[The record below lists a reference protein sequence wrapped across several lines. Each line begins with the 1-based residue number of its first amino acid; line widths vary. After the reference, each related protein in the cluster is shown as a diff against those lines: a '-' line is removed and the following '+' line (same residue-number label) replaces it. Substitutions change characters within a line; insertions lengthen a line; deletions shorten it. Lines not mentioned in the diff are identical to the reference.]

1 MKRTENTNKRK
12 RCNMEHQESGRAEKD
27 VKEFAA
33 PPPLLFRKLSNP
45 DLSPAATAATKSKL
59 HRQLSQD
66 ESWAR
71 RNSLAMTGKQL
82 LPLSSSLHGGV
93 SQLAWQGP
101 SGGYGGPGATGGI
114 SAGQGDG
121 NNLVRMRS
129 QTLGQSAP
137 SLTGLKE
144 LSLPR
149 RGSFCRT
156 SNRKSLI
163 VTSSTSPTL
172 PRPHSPLHGHTGTS
186 PLDSP
191 RNFSPNTAAHFSF
204 VPARRTDGRRWSL
217 ASLPSSGYGTN
228 TPSSTVS
235 SSCSSQ
241 EKLHQLPFQPTPDE
255 LHFLTKHF
263 SSESITDEEGRCSP
277 AMRPRSRSLSPGRSP
292 ISFDHE
298 IVMMNH
304 VYKERFPKATAQMEE
319 RLAELL
325 SSSAPDKVC
334 PLADGVLSFVH
345 HQLIELSRDCLEKSR
360 GDQITSRYFYELQE
374 NLEKLLQDA
383 HERSES
389 VEVTFVTQLVRKLM
403 IIIARPARLL
413 ECLEFDPEEF
423 YHLLEAAEGHAKEGQ
438 GIKSDIPRYIISQ
451 LGLTRDPLEEMAQL
465 SSYDSGNPETPETD
479 DSVDGRGTTVPA
491 APPQPKTKAPR
502 EEDFENIKLIS
513 NGAYGAVFLV
523 RHKET
528 RQRFA
533 MKKINKQNLILR
545 NQIQQAF
552 VERDILTFAENPFV
566 VSMFCSFETRRHL
579 CMVMEYVEG
588 GDCATLLKH
597 IGALP
602 VDMAQ
607 MYFAETVLALEYLHN
622 YGIVHRDLKPDN
634 LLITSMGHIKL
645 TDFGLSKIGLMSL
658 TTNLYEGHIEKDTR
672 EFLDKQVCGTPE
684 YIAPEVILR
693 QGYGKPV
700 DWWAMGVI
708 LYEFLVGCAP
718 FFGDTPEELFG
729 QVISDEIIW
738 PEEDEA
744 LPQEAQDLI
753 TKLLR
758 QNPLE
763 RLGTGSAFEVKQHP
777 FFTELDWN
785 SLLRQKAEFI
795 PQLESED
802 DTSYFDTR
810 SDRYHHLDSEE
821 EDDTND
827 DEHVEIRQFSSC
839 SPRFSKVYSSME
851 RLSLHEEKRTPPP
864 TKRSLSE
871 EGGERIDSLSG
882 LKSRDRS
889 WLVGSPEI
897 LRKRLS
903 VSESSHTES
912 DSSPPLTV
920 RRRCCSAIIEMPRF
934 AISSEEEAGQ
944 GAAGSRKSPS
954 LLGLSAVRGPRCD
967 ELPLAIPELPVERE
981 LKLDESPTTPSST
994 SSQLSRATL
1003 TPGSSGDVCDRGH
1016 RANSSNGAAAKAAAD
1031 SDPPSTPRA
1040 ISDLAARR
1048 ARHRL
1053 LSGDADKHTAAP
1065 SSRPLNKVIKS
1076 ASATTLSL
1084 MIPADHHGASPLASP
1099 MSPHSLSSNPSS
1111 RDSSPSRD
1119 LSPAVNNVKPA
1130 IVIHRAGKK
1139 YGFTLRAIRVY
1150 MGDSDIYT
1158 VHHMVW
1164 HVEDGGPAHDA
1175 GLREG
1180 DLITQV
1186 NGEPV
1191 HGLVHTEVVEL
1202 ILKSGGKVSIC
1213 AVPFEN
1219 TSIKVGPARKTTHKS
1234 KMARR
1239 NKKTKTK
1246 EGQDSKKRTSLFR
1259 KITKQA
1265 SLLHTSRSLSSLNRS
1280 LSSGESGPGSPTHNM
1295 SPRSPTQGYRSTP
1308 DSAHSVGGNSSQ
1320 SSSPSSSVPN
1330 SPASSGHIRPSSL
1343 HGLAPKLQRQ
1353 YRSPRRK
1360 SAGNIPLSPLARTPS
1375 PTPQS
1380 SSPQRSPSPLSHALG
1395 QSAAGQSF
1403 PVKLHSSPPLVRQI
1417 SRPKSAE
1424 PPRSPLLKR
1433 VQSAEKLASSL
1444 SNPPSSPSGVAAA
1457 AAAAVG
1463 SRKHSLDISHS
1474 EFKKEILQRE
1484 PSLQSLQ
1491 ESASEVLLSSAG
1503 RGVETGSLQK
1513 HSSSNRKLGRQEGDG
1528 ALGSV
1533 PGSLGLAPGKSKLK
1547 DKLSAIRQDRAE
1559 RRESLQKQD
1568 AIHEVDSSEDETD
1581 EGSEDSQDGRRAATF
1596 TPPPLLR
1603 PTTVRTG
1610 PGGTLPSL
1618 CLSPCTPHATFTHAG
1633 PSQVGRP
1640 TPSHTLSSVT
1650 ETKPGL
1656 GAPPLG
1662 VKDTRSAASAED
1674 GARQERKVL
1683 GPSSA
1688 TKPTQGPLLFPTPGS
1703 AFISVSKDTFLK
1715 PNPPPDSKSL
1725 MGKTAPSAP
1734 RPEDQTLDRPRS
1746 TGRSSTIT
1754 TNTSDCRAS
1763 TSTTDCRASTS
1774 TTDCRTST
1782 STTDCRASTSTTDC
1796 RTSTSTTDCR
1806 ASTSTTDCRAST
1818 STTDCRTSTSTTDCR
1833 TSTSTTDCRIADSQ
1847 ETPGASCSSPSI
1859 PKEKK
1864 EADNRRLCAV
1874 AAASLN
1880 ASPCSS
1886 TSGSGFSFSSPVA
1899 APESAV
1905 DKVVS
1910 QLTTVAKSVLG
1921 PVKLSTAAERSQK
1934 DQKPSRGGAPDVPPT
1949 APLSFLSK
1957 QLPAPPSPH
1966 LSEPQNRPKSDQ
1978 VASPI
1983 TSAKPSTQTDSAERP
1998 APGPAGRENASAQ
2011 LTAAAAPPN
2020 NPIASAASEP
2030 QRKRP
2035 KPQTATAGNAANASS
2050 QQDKATS
2057 KKT

>member
-1 MKRTENTNKRK
+1 MKKRTENKNKRK
-12 RCNMEHQESGRAEKD
+12 LIPDQQGRTGTAEKD
-27 VKEFAA
+27 EFAA

-45 DLSPAATAATKSKL
+45 DLSPAANKTKL

-66 ESWAR
+66 DGRTR
-71 RNSLAMTGKQL
+71 RSSMAMTGKQQL
-82 LPLSSSLHGGV
+82 LPLSSSMHGRV
-93 SQLAWQGP
+93 SQLAWHFP
-101 SGGYGGPGATGGI
+101 VEPP
-114 SAGQGDG
+114 
-121 NNLVRMRS
+121 NNLVRMRNQS
-129 QTLGQSAP
+129 LGQSAP
-137 SLTGLKE
+137 SLTAGLKE

-172 PRPHSPLHGHTGTS
+172 PRPHSPLHGHPGSS

-235 SSCSSQ
+235 LDKMETDTVTVRTEEERPRTDRAETSLLDMYDEILVENETTEQMSNETAQQSSCSSQ
-241 EKLHQLPFQPTPDE
+241 EKLHQLPFQPTADE

-263 SSESITDEEGRCSP
+263 SSESITDEEGRHSP
-277 AMRPRSRSLSPGRSP
+277 MRPRSRSLSPGRSP

-304 VYKERFPKATAQMEE
+304 VYKERFPKATAQMED
-319 RLAELL
+319 RLADFL
-325 SSSAPDKVC
+325 SSSAPDKVM
-334 PLADGVLSFVH
+334 PLADGVLSFIH
-345 HQLIELSRDCLEKSR
+345 HQVIELSRDCLDKSR
-360 GDQITSRYFYELQE
+360 EGCITSRYFYELQE

-403 IIIARPARLL
+403 IVIARPARLL

-465 SSYDSGNPETPETD
+465 SSYDSGNPDTPETD
-479 DSVDGRGTTVPA
+479 DSVDSRGATVPVV
-491 APPQPKTKAPR
+491 APPKIKAPR

-588 GDCATLLKH
+588 GDCATLLKN

-602 VDMAQ
+602 VDMAR

-738 PEEDEA
+738 PEEEEA
-744 LPQEAQDLI
+744 LPNDAQDLI
-753 TKLLR
+753 CKLLR

-763 RLGTGSAFEVKQHP
+763 RLGTGSAFEVKQHR
-777 FFTELDWN
+777 FFYDLDWN

-795 PQLESED
+795 PQLESEE

-810 SDRYHHLDSEE
+810 SDRYHHMDSED

-827 DEHVEIRQFSSC
+827 DDHVEMRQFSSC

-851 RLSLHEEKRTPPP
+851 RLSLHEEKRAPPP

-912 DSSPPLTV
+912 DSSPPLAV

-934 AISSEEEAGQ
+934 AISSEEEGGVAP
-944 GAAGSRKSPS
+944 SRKSPS
-954 LLGLSAVRGPRCD
+954 LLSQTPGGVRGPRSE
-967 ELPLAIPELPVERE
+967 ELPLSIPELPIERE
-981 LKLDESPTTPSST
+981 LKLVESPIT
-994 SSQLSRATL
+994 SQLSRATV
-1003 TPGSSGDVCDRGH
+1003 TPGSSGDVWERGTVSGVD
-1016 RANSSNGAAAKAAAD
+1016 SST
-1031 SDPPSTPRA
+1031 STPKA
-1040 ISDLAARR
+1040 ISDLAVRR

-1053 LSGDADKHTAAP
+1053 LSGDTDKHTQ
-1065 SSRPLNKVIKS
+1065 SRPLNKVIKS

-1084 MIPADHHGASPLASP
+1084 MIPPDHHGASPLASP

-1119 LSPAVNNVKPA
+1119 LSPAVANIKPP
-1130 IVIHRAGKK
+1130 IIIHRAGKK

-1150 MGDSDIYT
+1150 MGDTDIYT
-1158 VHHMVW
+1158 VHHIVW
-1164 HVEDGGPAHDA
+1164 HVEEGGPAHDA

-1180 DLITQV
+1180 DLITHV
-1186 NGEPV
+1186 NGEAV

-1202 ILKSGGKVSIC
+1202 ILKSGGKVSVS
-1213 AVPFEN
+1213 ATPFEN
-1219 TSIKVGPARKTTHKS
+1219 TSIKVGPARKTSSKS

-1246 EGQDSKKRTSLFR
+1246 DGGQESSGKKRNSLFR

-1280 LSSGESGPGSPTHNM
+1280 LSSGESGPGSPTHNL
-1295 SPRSPTQGYRSTP
+1295 SPRSPTPGYRSTP
-1308 DSAHSVGGNSSQ
+1308 DSAHSVGVNSSQ

-1375 PTPQS
+1375 PTQQS
-1380 SSPQRSPSPLSHALG
+1380 TSPQRSPSPLPSHAVG
-1395 QSAAGQSF
+1395 SSSMGQSF
-1403 PVKLHSSPPLVRQI
+1403 PVKLHSSPPLVRHI
-1417 SRPKSAE
+1417 SRPKSTE

-1433 VQSAEKLASSL
+1433 VQSTEKLASSL
-1444 SNPPSSPSGVAAA
+1444 SSSSSPSASGAGGDKKLPVA
-1457 AAAAVG
+1457 VTG
-1463 SRKHSLDISHS
+1463 RKHSLDISHQ
-1474 EFKKEILQRE
+1474 EFKKEMLQRD

-1491 ESASEVLLSSAG
+1491 ESAGEREGVLGVGTGVGG
-1503 RGVETGSLQK
+1503 RGGPVEMGSLQK
-1513 HSSSNRKLGRQEGDG
+1513 HSSSSRKLGRQEGDVG
-1528 ALGSV
+1528 PAA
-1533 PGSLGLAPGKSKLK
+1533 GSLGLAPGKSKLK

-1581 EGSEDSQDGRRAATF
+1581 EGSEDSQDGRGRNTCTF
-1596 TPPPLLR
+1596 TPPLLR
-1603 PTTVRTG
+1603 PTSVMATAPRTG

-1618 CLSPCTPHATFTHAG
+1618 CLSPSSTLLPSRATI
-1633 PSQVGRP
+1633 PS
-1640 TPSHTLSSVT
+1640 TLP
-1650 ETKPGL
+1650 EH
-1656 GAPPLG
+1656 
-1662 VKDTRSAASAED
+1662 
-1674 GARQERKVL
+1674 
-1683 GPSSA
+1683 
-1688 TKPTQGPLLFPTPGS
+1688 KPTQSAPSLGGKDSGSASSDDCGRREGKAPDPSSKFTQSPLSSTFATPGS
-1703 AFISVSKDTFLK
+1703 AFISISKDTFLK
-1715 PNPPPDSKSL
+1715 PA
-1725 MGKTAPSAP
+1725 APSSHQEWRSPKLPEPRGKSSSPGLWSEERDSGLEAP
-1734 RPEDQTLDRPRS
+1734 R
-1746 TGRSSTIT
+1746 
-1754 TNTSDCRAS
+1754 
-1763 TSTTDCRASTS
+1763 
-1774 TTDCRTST
+1774 
-1782 STTDCRASTSTTDC
+1782 
-1796 RTSTSTTDCR
+1796 
-1806 ASTSTTDCRAST
+1806 
-1818 STTDCRTSTSTTDCR
+1818 
-1833 TSTSTTDCRIADSQ
+1833 
-1847 ETPGASCSSPSI
+1847 SSPTGSI
-1859 PKEKK
+1859 DGRYIAHTPISSPGITKEKK
-1864 EADNRRLCAV
+1864 EADNRRQ
-1874 AAASLN
+1874 AAA
-1880 ASPCSS
+1880 AAAAAAYATPAYAIPSPPAQV
-1886 TSGSGFSFSSPVA
+1886 SGS
-1899 APESAV
+1899 ESGM

-1910 QLTTVAKSVLG
+1910 QLATVAKSFLG
-1921 PVKLSTAAERSQK
+1921 PVKLTIPGAKEAFERAK
-1934 DQKPSRGGAPDVPPT
+1934 DQNQRPSDPPHPKATPDSPLT
-1949 APLSFLSK
+1949 TTTTTPLSPSPFRHPAPQPPPRLSSQSSPRQPSYK
-1957 QLPAPPSPH
+1957 TEPAPPPP
-1966 LSEPQNRPKSDQ
+1966 PQRR
-1978 VASPI
+1978 ASPP
-1983 TSAKPSTQTDSAERP
+1983 KDC
-1998 APGPAGRENASAQ
+1998 APGPQDHPERPLMGLRGSRETPAITAVSAPRQ
-2011 LTAAAAPPN
+2011 GPTNTPTPTQTPTAASEQRKRPDPAAPRRPN
-2020 NPIASAASEP
+2020 PASAASTP
-2030 QRKRP
+2030 
-2035 KPQTATAGNAANASS
+2035 
-2050 QQDKATS
+2050 QDKTSS

>member
-1 MKRTENTNKRK
+1 MRK
-12 RCNMEHQESGRAEKD
+12 GRSRGDK
-27 VKEFAA
+27 AA
-33 PPPLLFRKLSNP
+33 PPPPARREPGRAVSGSAAERRAALLGGGGRKEPEDSRAAGAPEREMITESTPLRCRKLSNP
-45 DLSPAATAATKSKL
+45 DIFSSAGKTKL

-66 ESWAR
+66 DCKLR
-71 RNSLAMTGKQL
+71 RGSLASSLSGKQL
-82 LPLSSSLHGGV
+82 LPLSNSVHSGV
-93 SQLAWQGP
+93 GQTIWQP
-101 SGGYGGPGATGGI
+101 PGDT
-114 SAGQGDG
+114 S
-121 NNLVRMRS
+121 NLVRMRNQS
-129 QTLGQSAP
+129 LGQSAP
-137 SLTGLKE
+137 SLTAGLKE

-172 PRPHSPLHGHTGTS
+172 PRPHSPLHGHAGSS

-191 RNFSPNTAAHFSF
+191 RNFSPNAPAHFSF

-241 EKLHQLPFQPTPDE
+241 EKLHQLPFQPTADE

-263 SSESITDEEGRCSP
+263 STESITDEEGRHSP
-277 AMRPRSRSLSPGRSP
+277 ALRPRSRSLSPGRSP
-292 ISFDHE
+292 VSFDSE
-298 IVMMNH
+298 IIMMNH

-319 RLAELL
+319 RLAEFIA
-325 SSSAPDKVC
+325 SNAPENVLQ
-334 PLADGVLSFVH
+334 LADGVLSFIH
-345 HQLIELSRDCLEKSR
+345 HQVIELARDCLDKSR
-360 GDQITSRYFYELQE
+360 EGLITSRYFYELQE

-389 VEVTFVTQLVRKLM
+389 SEVAFVTQLVKKLM

-438 GIKSDIPRYIISQ
+438 GIKCDIPRYIISQ

-465 SSYDSGNPETPETD
+465 NSYDSPDTPETD
-479 DSVDGRGTTVPA
+479 DSVESRGASV
-491 APPQPKTKAPR
+491 QSKKTPS
-502 EEDFENIKLIS
+502 EEEFETIKLIS
-513 NGAYGAVFLV
+513 NGAYGAVYLV
-523 RHKET
+523 RHKTT

-566 VSMFCSFETRRHL
+566 VSMFCSFETKRHL

-588 GDCATLLKH
+588 GDCATLLKN

-602 VDMAQ
+602 VDMAR

-700 DWWAMGVI
+700 DWWAMGII
-708 LYEFLVGCAP
+708 LYEFLVGCVP

-729 QVISDEIIW
+729 QVISDEIAW
-738 PEEDEA
+738 PEGDDA
-744 LPQEAQDLI
+744 LPPDAQDLI
-753 TKLLR
+753 SKLLR

-763 RLGTGSAFEVKQHP
+763 RMGTGSAFEVKQHR
-777 FFTELDWN
+777 FFKDLDWN
-785 SLLRQKAEFI
+785 GLLRQKAEFI

-810 SDRYHHLDSEE
+810 SERYQHLDSEE
-821 EDDTND
+821 EEDTND
-827 DEHVEIRQFSSC
+827 DDHVEIRQFSSC

-851 RLSLHEEKRTPPP
+851 RLSIHEERKTPPP

-871 EGGERIDSLSG
+871 EKDDRLDNLGG

-889 WLVGSPEI
+889 WVIGSPEI

-903 VSESSHTES
+903 MSESSHTES

-920 RRRCCSAIIEMPRF
+920 RRRCSGLLDMPRF
-934 AISSEEEAGQ
+934 AISAEDE
-944 GAAGSRKSPS
+944 GAALKRPQSEGMLLSTVQSRE
-954 LLGLSAVRGPRCD
+954 GLPVPIPEQPVEH
-967 ELPLAIPELPVERE
+967 ELPLEGDAGPATPSTAASSASTLTAGSTADFSDPRARSNSNEGP
-981 LKLDESPTTPSST
+981 DFTTP
-994 SSQLSRATL
+994 
-1003 TPGSSGDVCDRGH
+1003 
-1016 RANSSNGAAAKAAAD
+1016 K
-1031 SDPPSTPRA
+1031 A
-1040 ISDLAARR
+1040 ISDLAVRR

-1053 LSGDADKHTAAP
+1053 LSGESGEKRT
-1065 SSRPLNKVIKS
+1065 SRPVNKVIKS
-1076 ASATTLSL
+1076 ASATALSL
-1084 MIPADHHGASPLASP
+1084 LIPSDHHTCSPLASP

-1119 LSPAVNNVKPA
+1119 FSPAIANLKPP
-1130 IVIHRAGKK
+1130 IIIHRAGKK

-1164 HVEDGGPAHDA
+1164 HVEEGGPANEA

-1180 DLITQV
+1180 DLITHV

-1202 ILKSGGKVSIC
+1202 ILKSGNKVSISTT
-1213 AVPFEN
+1213 PFEN
-1219 TSIKVGPARKTTHKS
+1219 TSIKVGPARKASYKS

-1239 NKKTKTK
+1239 NKKSKTK
-1246 EGQDSKKRTSLFR
+1246 DGQESKKKSSLLR

-1280 LSSGESGPGSPTHNM
+1280 LSSGESVPGSPTHNL
-1295 SPRSPTQGYRSTP
+1295 SPRSPTQSYRSTP
-1308 DSAHSVGGNSSQ
+1308 ESVHSVGGNSSQ

-1360 SAGNIPLSPLARTPS
+1360 SAGNIPLSPLAHTPS

-1380 SSPQRSPSPLSHALG
+1380 TSPQRSPSPLPGHSVG
-1395 QSAAGQSF
+1395 SSSIIQSF

-1433 VQSAEKLASSL
+1433 VQSAEKLAASL
-1444 SNPPSSPSGVAAA
+1444 SSSEKKLGS
-1457 AAAAVG
+1457 

-1474 EFKKEILQRE
+1474 EFKKEMLQRD

-1491 ESASEVLLSSAG
+1491 ESAN
-1503 RGVETGSLQK
+1503 ETTGGKLGLAEKGMLQK
-1513 HSSSNRKLGRQEGDG
+1513 PGSRKLG
-1528 ALGSV
+1528 
-1533 PGSLGLAPGKSKLK
+1533 
-1547 DKLSAIRQDRAE
+1547 AIRQDRVE
-1559 RRESLQKQD
+1559 RRESLQKQE
-1568 AIHEVDSSEDETD
+1568 AIREVDSSEDETD
-1581 EGSEDSQDGRRAATF
+1581 DGSEDSQDGRRLDKPHGSGDPGSDSFNEDNKFSSKLESKDSIEDDAFLPEDPKGTEDLQKGNTQQAKPVSEPLQVSVQPSPSGLLSRTSPEQLANSEKPFLKSETTAKEHKLPENKTF
-1596 TPPPLLR
+1596 DCFGPKDRSSEAIKDLGRTTGTQKTVDGTEHVRCPSIKLLELEESDSSGASCGKLDLKDPVLTESSQKKQDSKPLL
-1603 PTTVRTG
+1603 
-1610 PGGTLPSL
+1610 
-1618 CLSPCTPHATFTHAG
+1618 A
-1633 PSQVGRP
+1633 
-1640 TPSHTLSSVT
+1640 LSSWCPANTSTPVSASPPDRGEKGPK
-1650 ETKPGL
+1650 ETLQP
-1656 GAPPLG
+1656 
-1662 VKDTRSAASAED
+1662 AEPHSTSF
-1674 GARQERKVL
+1674 L
-1683 GPSSA
+1683 S
-1688 TKPTQGPLLFPTPGS
+1688 PGS
-1703 AFISVSKDTFLK
+1703 ASEMSQRSPGTEKQQPSSSQAESAL
-1715 PNPPPDSKSL
+1715 SSR
-1725 MGKTAPSAP
+1725 KTSPAGPA
-1734 RPEDQTLDRPRS
+1734 
-1746 TGRSSTIT
+1746 SSTLLI
-1754 TNTSDCRAS
+1754 
-1763 TSTTDCRASTS
+1763 
-1774 TTDCRTST
+1774 
-1782 STTDCRASTSTTDC
+1782 
-1796 RTSTSTTDCR
+1796 
-1806 ASTSTTDCRAST
+1806 
-1818 STTDCRTSTSTTDCR
+1818 
-1833 TSTSTTDCRIADSQ
+1833 
-1847 ETPGASCSSPSI
+1847 PGAIERALS
-1859 PKEKK
+1859 
-1864 EADNRRLCAV
+1864 
-1874 AAASLN
+1874 
-1880 ASPCSS
+1880 
-1886 TSGSGFSFSSPVA
+1886 
-1899 APESAV
+1899 
-1905 DKVVS
+1905 VS
-1910 QLTTVAKSVLG
+1910 QLVPLAQSVLG
-1921 PVKLSTAAERSQK
+1921 PLKLSMSGSGEVEKRKDSGASCKEERDLKQKRQEISQVGECQEK
-1934 DQKPSRGGAPDVPPT
+1934 AK
-1949 APLSFLSK
+1949 LSSTDGLTTRSG
-1957 QLPAPPSPH
+1957 SC
-1966 LSEPQNRPKSDQ
+1966 SESLH
-1978 VASPI
+1978 
-1983 TSAKPSTQTDSAERP
+1983 SAKPWEATCPVVAKKE
-1998 APGPAGRENASAQ
+1998 
-2011 LTAAAAPPN
+2011 AACPVVVKKEATSCGAK
-2020 NPIASAASEP
+2020 ASEALAGSCKITP
-2030 QRKRP
+2030 SKELSHALGQAALKASPLPDGSTRP
-2035 KPQTATAGNAANASS
+2035 CKEGTLAQAKSKEVGN
-2050 QQDKATS
+2050 QLKIQDFPLSHDDAV

>member
-1 MKRTENTNKRK
+1 MKRNETKYKRK
-12 RCNMEHQESGRAEKD
+12 FCTSEQRESSTEG
-27 VKEFAA
+27 KEEMLPA

-45 DLSPAATAATKSKL
+45 DLSPATGKAKL
-59 HRQLSQD
+59 QRQLSQD
-66 ESWAR
+66 DSRAR
-71 RNSLAMTGKQL
+71 RSSMAGVLTGKQL
-82 LPLSSSLHGGV
+82 LPLSSSMHGGV
-93 SQLAWQGP
+93 SQLAWQP
-101 SGGYGGPGATGGI
+101 H
-114 SAGQGDG
+114 AGEP

-129 QTLGQSAP
+129 QSFGKSAP
-137 SLTGLKE
+137 SLTAGLKE

-172 PRPHSPLHGHTGTS
+172 PRPHSPLHGLSGSS

-204 VPARRTDGRRWSL
+204 VQARRTDGRRWSL

-241 EKLHQLPFQPTPDE
+241 EKLHQLPFQPTADE

-263 SSESITDEEGRCSP
+263 SSESITDEDGRRSP

-319 RLAELL
+319 RLAEFI
-325 SSSAPDKVC
+325 SSSAPDKVM
-334 PLADGVLSFVH
+334 PLADGVLSFIH
-345 HQLIELSRDCLEKSR
+345 HQVIELSRDCLDKSR
-360 GDQITSRYFYELQE
+360 EGLITSRYFYELQE
-374 NLEKLLQDA
+374 NLEKLHQDA

-389 VEVTFVTQLVRKLM
+389 VEVTFVTQLVKKLM
-403 IIIARPARLL
+403 IVIARPARLL

-465 SSYDSGNPETPETD
+465 SSYDSGNPETPETEE
-479 DSVDGRGTTVPA
+479 STESRGA
-491 APPQPKTKAPR
+491 AIQPPQPQPKTKTPR
-502 EEDFENIKLIS
+502 EEDFETIKLIS

-602 VDMAQ
+602 VDMAR

-634 LLITSMGHIKL
+634 LLITSMGHVKL

-658 TTNLYEGHIEKDTR
+658 TTNLYEGHIEKDAR

-738 PEEDEA
+738 PEGDEA
-744 LPQEAQDLI
+744 LPTDAQDLI
-753 TKLLR
+753 SKLLR

-763 RLGTGSAFEVKQHP
+763 RLGTGSAFEVKQHR
-777 FFTELDWN
+777 FFTDLDWN
-785 SLLRQKAEFI
+785 GLLRQKAEFI

-810 SDRYHHLDSEE
+810 SDRYHHVDSEE
-821 EDDTND
+821 EDDTNED
-827 DEHVEIRQFSSC
+827 DHLEIRQFSSC

-934 AISSEEEAGQ
+934 AISSEEDGGVAG
-944 GAAGSRKSPS
+944 RKTPM
-954 LLGLSAVRGPRCD
+954 RGPRMED
-967 ELPLAIPELPVERE
+967 LPQSIPELPVERE
-981 LKLDESPTTPSST
+981 LRLDESPTTPGST
-994 SSQLSRATL
+994 SSHISQSTL
-1003 TPGSSGDVCDRGH
+1003 TPGSFGDVLDRGSP
-1016 RANSSNGAAAKAAAD
+1016 RCSVEGSEN
-1031 SDPPSTPRA
+1031 STPKA

-1053 LSGDADKHTAAP
+1053 LSGDTEKHT
-1065 SSRPLNKVIKS
+1065 SRPLNKVIKS

-1084 MIPADHHGASPLASP
+1084 MIPTDHHGASPLASP

-1119 LSPAVNNVKPA
+1119 LSPAVCNVKPA

-1150 MGDSDIYT
+1150 MGDTDIYT
-1158 VHHMVW
+1158 MHHMVW
-1164 HVEDGGPAHDA
+1164 HVEDGGPAHEA

-1180 DLITQV
+1180 DLITHV

-1202 ILKSGGKVSIC
+1202 ILKSGSKVSIS
-1213 AVPFEN
+1213 ATPFEN
-1219 TSIKVGPARKTTHKS
+1219 TSIKVGPARKTSYKS

-1239 NKKTKTK
+1239 NKRTKTR
-1246 EGQDSKKRTSLFR
+1246 EGPDSKKRNSLFR

-1265 SLLHTSRSLSSLNRS
+1265 TLLHTSRSLSSLNRS
-1280 LSSGESGPGSPTHNM
+1280 VSSGESVPGSPTHM
-1295 SPRSPTQGYRSTP
+1295 SPRSPTQGCRSTP

-1330 SPASSGHIRPSSL
+1330 SPASSGQIRPSSL

-1380 SSPQRSPSPLSHALG
+1380 TSPQRSPSPLPSHTLIT
-1395 QSAAGQSF
+1395 SSIGQSF

-1417 SRPKSAE
+1417 SRPKSAD

-1444 SNPPSSPSGVAAA
+1444 SSSSSSPSPSSATDKKLP
-1457 AAAAVG
+1457 VG
-1463 SRKHSLDISHS
+1463 ASRKHSLDTSHS
-1474 EFKKEILQRE
+1474 EFKKEMLQRDL
-1484 PSLQSLQ
+1484 SLQSLQ
-1491 ESASEVLLSSAG
+1491 ESTSETLLVG
-1503 RGVETGSLQK
+1503 RVSHAEKGSLQK
-1513 HSSSNRKLGRQEGDG
+1513 GSVRKLGRQDSSESGT
-1528 ALGSV
+1528 
-1533 PGSLGLAPGKSKLK
+1533 GSLGLVSGKSKLK

-1581 EGSEDSQDGRRAATF
+1581 EGSEDSQDGRRTSYV
-1596 TPPPLLR
+1596 PPSHILR
-1603 PTTVRTG
+1603 PSTVMASPHTIRRGPAAPPTLGLVPSTCAPPNSPEPSRGLHVQSQITTQTSTTAPMQTAAKAPEQNHTKPLTSTATQDSCSTLAGDLRKGESRPQDSQSSVR
-1610 PGGTLPSL
+1610 PSPPQP
-1618 CLSPCTPHATFTHAG
+1618 SP
-1633 PSQVGRP
+1633 
-1640 TPSHTLSSVT
+1640 LSST
-1650 ETKPGL
+1650 FSTH
-1656 GAPPLG
+1656 
-1662 VKDTRSAASAED
+1662 
-1674 GARQERKVL
+1674 
-1683 GPSSA
+1683 
-1688 TKPTQGPLLFPTPGS
+1688 GS
-1703 AFISVSKDTFLK
+1703 AFTAVSKDPFVK
-1715 PNPPPDSKSL
+1715 PTTPP
-1725 MGKTAPSAP
+1725 
-1734 RPEDQTLDRPRS
+1734 LDRRTPKTS
-1746 TGRSSTIT
+1746 EPKSKTSSTASVVARDTPVATTPTGGIT
-1754 TNTSDCRAS
+1754 
-1763 TSTTDCRASTS
+1763 
-1774 TTDCRTST
+1774 
-1782 STTDCRASTSTTDC
+1782 
-1796 RTSTSTTDCR
+1796 
-1806 ASTSTTDCRAST
+1806 
-1818 STTDCRTSTSTTDCR
+1818 
-1833 TSTSTTDCRIADSQ
+1833 
-1847 ETPGASCSSPSI
+1847 
-1859 PKEKK
+1859 KEMK
-1864 EADNRRLCAV
+1864 EADNRRQ
-1874 AAASLN
+1874 AAAAAAT
-1880 ASPCSS
+1880 ASAS
-1886 TSGSGFSFSSPVA
+1886 TASESGM
-1899 APESAV
+1899 

-1910 QLTTVAKSVLG
+1910 QLATVAKSVLG
-1921 PVKLSTAAERSQK
+1921 PVKLNIPGTKEALDRTKDQHPESNATHPKIKEHRLEHPDSTDRLCQSAGSGSQSPRLTKSPSKQTPSKLEPASTSQRSVEVPGTFKSPTPNSQAGEEQQDRPGTLQSSTAPRS
-1934 DQKPSRGGAPDVPPT
+1934 R
-1949 APLSFLSK
+1949 
-1957 QLPAPPSPH
+1957 
-1966 LSEPQNRPKSDQ
+1966 SEAQSQ
-1978 VASPI
+1978 AQ
-1983 TSAKPSTQTDSAERP
+1983 AKPSSTMS
-1998 APGPAGRENASAQ
+1998 
-2011 LTAAAAPPN
+2011 
-2020 NPIASAASEP
+2020 
-2030 QRKRP
+2030 
-2035 KPQTATAGNAANASS
+2035 
-2050 QQDKATS
+2050 QDKSNKPT
-2057 KKT
+2057 

>member
-1 MKRTENTNKRK
+1 MITESTPL
-12 RCNMEHQESGRAEKD
+12 RC
-27 VKEFAA
+27 
-33 PPPLLFRKLSNP
+33 RKLSNP
-45 DLSPAATAATKSKL
+45 DIFSSAGKTKL

-66 ESWAR
+66 DCKLR
-71 RNSLAMTGKQL
+71 RGSLASSLSGKQL
-82 LPLSSSLHGGV
+82 LPLSNSVHSGV
-93 SQLAWQGP
+93 GQTLWQP
-101 SGGYGGPGATGGI
+101 PGDT
-114 SAGQGDG
+114 S
-121 NNLVRMRS
+121 NLVRMRNQS
-129 QTLGQSAP
+129 LGQSAP
-137 SLTGLKE
+137 SLTAGLKE

-172 PRPHSPLHGHTGTS
+172 PRPHSPLHGHTGSS

-191 RNFSPNTAAHFSF
+191 RNFSPNAPAHFSF
-204 VPARRTDGRRWSL
+204 VPARSHGHRADRTDGRRWSL

-241 EKLHQLPFQPTPDE
+241 EKLHQLPFQPTADE

-263 SSESITDEEGRCSP
+263 STESITDEEGRHSP
-277 AMRPRSRSLSPGRSP
+277 ALRPRSRSLSPGRSP
-292 ISFDHE
+292 VSFDSE
-298 IVMMNH
+298 IIMMNH

-319 RLAELL
+319 RLAEFIA
-325 SSSAPDKVC
+325 SNAPENVLQ
-334 PLADGVLSFVH
+334 LADGVLSFIH
-345 HQLIELSRDCLEKSR
+345 HQVIELARDCLDKSR
-360 GDQITSRYFYELQE
+360 EGLITSRYFYELQE

-389 VEVTFVTQLVRKLM
+389 SEVAFVTQLVKKLM

-438 GIKSDIPRYIISQ
+438 GIKCDIPRYIISQ

-465 SSYDSGNPETPETD
+465 NSYDSPDTPETD
-479 DSVDGRGTTVPA
+479 DSVESRGASV
-491 APPQPKTKAPR
+491 QSKKTPS
-502 EEDFENIKLIS
+502 EEEFETIKLIS
-513 NGAYGAVFLV
+513 NGAYGAVYLV
-523 RHKET
+523 RHKTT

-566 VSMFCSFETRRHL
+566 VSMFCSFETKRHL

-588 GDCATLLKH
+588 GDCATLLKN

-602 VDMAQ
+602 VDMAR

-708 LYEFLVGCAP
+708 LYEFLVGCVP

-729 QVISDEIIW
+729 QVISDEIAW
-738 PEEDEA
+738 PEGDDA
-744 LPQEAQDLI
+744 LPPDAQDLI
-753 TKLLR
+753 SKLLR

-763 RLGTGSAFEVKQHP
+763 RMGTGSAFEVKQHR
-777 FFTELDWN
+777 FFKDLDWN
-785 SLLRQKAEFI
+785 GLLRQKAEFI

-810 SDRYHHLDSEE
+810 SERYQHLDSEE
-821 EDDTND
+821 EEDTND
-827 DEHVEIRQFSSC
+827 DDHVEIRQFSSC

-851 RLSLHEEKRTPPP
+851 RLSIHEERKTPPP

-871 EGGERIDSLSG
+871 EKDDRLDSLGG

-889 WLVGSPEI
+889 WVIGSPEI

-903 VSESSHTES
+903 MSESSHTES

-920 RRRCCSAIIEMPRF
+920 RRRCSGLLDMPRF
-934 AISSEEEAGQ
+934 AISAEDE
-944 GAAGSRKSPS
+944 GAALKRPQSEGM
-954 LLGLSAVRGPRCD
+954 LLSTVQAREG
-967 ELPLAIPELPVERE
+967 LPLPIPEQPVEHE
-981 LKLDESPTTPSST
+981 LQLEGDAGATTPSTATGST
-994 SSQLSRATL
+994 SAL
-1003 TPGSSGDVCDRGH
+1003 TAGST
-1016 RANSSNGAAAKAAAD
+1016 AD
-1031 SDPPSTPRA
+1031 FSDPRARSNSNEGPDFTTPKA
-1040 ISDLAARR
+1040 ISDLAVRR

-1053 LSGDADKHTAAP
+1053 LSGESGEKRT
-1065 SSRPLNKVIKS
+1065 SRPVNKVIKS
-1076 ASATTLSL
+1076 ASATALSL
-1084 MIPADHHGASPLASP
+1084 LIPSDHHTCSPLASP

-1119 LSPAVNNVKPA
+1119 FSPAIANLKPP
-1130 IVIHRAGKK
+1130 IIIHRAGKK

-1164 HVEDGGPAHDA
+1164 HVEEGGPANEA

-1180 DLITQV
+1180 DLITHV

-1202 ILKSGGKVSIC
+1202 ILKSGNKVSISTT
-1213 AVPFEN
+1213 PFEN
-1219 TSIKVGPARKTTHKS
+1219 TSIKVGPARKASYKS

-1239 NKKTKTK
+1239 NKKSKTK
-1246 EGQDSKKRTSLFR
+1246 DGQESKKKSSLLR

-1280 LSSGESGPGSPTHNM
+1280 LSSGESVPGSPTHNL
-1295 SPRSPTQGYRSTP
+1295 SPRSPTQSYRSTP
-1308 DSAHSVGGNSSQ
+1308 ESVHSVGGNSSQ

-1360 SAGNIPLSPLARTPS
+1360 SAGNIPLSPLAHTPS

-1380 SSPQRSPSPLSHALG
+1380 TSPQRSPSPLPGHSIG
-1395 QSAAGQSF
+1395 SSGIIQSF

-1433 VQSAEKLASSL
+1433 VQSAEKLAASL
-1444 SNPPSSPSGVAAA
+1444 SSSEKKLGS
-1457 AAAAVG
+1457 

-1474 EFKKEILQRE
+1474 EFKKEMLQRD

-1491 ESASEVLLSSAG
+1491 ESAN
-1503 RGVETGSLQK
+1503 ETTGGKLGLAEKGMLQK
-1513 HSSSNRKLGRQEGDG
+1513 PGSRKLG
-1528 ALGSV
+1528 
-1533 PGSLGLAPGKSKLK
+1533 
-1547 DKLSAIRQDRAE
+1547 AIRQDRVE
-1559 RRESLQKQD
+1559 RRESLQKQE
-1568 AIHEVDSSEDETD
+1568 AIREVDSSEDETD
-1581 EGSEDSQDGRRAATF
+1581 DGSEDSQDGRRLDKSRGSGDQGSDSFNEENKFSSKLESKDSIEDDAFLPEDPKGTEDLQKGNTQQAKPVSEPLQISVHPS
-1596 TPPPLLR
+1596 PPELPLRTSPEKLANSEK
-1603 PTTVRTG
+1603 PFLKSETTAKEHKLPENKTLECFG
-1610 PGGTLPSL
+1610 PKDKSSEAIKDL
-1618 CLSPCTPHATFTHAG
+1618 
-1633 PSQVGRP
+1633 GR
-1640 TPSHTLSSVT
+1640 
-1650 ETKPGL
+1650 
-1656 GAPPLG
+1656 
-1662 VKDTRSAASAED
+1662 
-1674 GARQERKVL
+1674 
-1683 GPSSA
+1683 
-1688 TKPTQGPLLFPTPGS
+1688 TPG
-1703 AFISVSKDTFLK
+1703 TQK
-1715 PNPPPDSKSL
+1715 PVDLTEHMQCPSIKLLEFEEGDSS
-1725 MGKTAPSAP
+1725 
-1734 RPEDQTLDRPRS
+1734 
-1746 TGRSSTIT
+1746 
-1754 TNTSDCRAS
+1754 
-1763 TSTTDCRASTS
+1763 
-1774 TTDCRTST
+1774 
-1782 STTDCRASTSTTDC
+1782 
-1796 RTSTSTTDCR
+1796 
-1806 ASTSTTDCRAST
+1806 
-1818 STTDCRTSTSTTDCR
+1818 
-1833 TSTSTTDCRIADSQ
+1833 
-1847 ETPGASCSSPSI
+1847 GASCGKLDLKEPVLTESSQQKQDSKPLLSLSSWCTANTSTPVPVSPPDRSEKGLKEMPQPVEQHSSSFLPPANTSETSQRSPSPDKQQPSSPQAEGALSSS
-1859 PKEKK
+1859 KT
-1864 EADNRRLCAV
+1864 
-1874 AAASLN
+1874 
-1880 ASPCSS
+1880 SPA
-1886 TSGSGFSFSSPVA
+1886 GPVSSPLLIPGA
-1899 APESAV
+1899 IERALS
-1905 DKVVS
+1905 VS
-1910 QLTTVAKSVLG
+1910 QLVPLAQSVLG
-1921 PVKLSTAAERSQK
+1921 PLKLSMSGSGEPETRKELGASSKEERDLKQK
-1934 DQKPSRGGAPDVPPT
+1934 RQEI
-1949 APLSFLSK
+1949 
-1957 QLPAPPSPH
+1957 
-1966 LSEPQNRPKSDQ
+1966 SEVGECQEK
-1978 VASPI
+1978 
-1983 TSAKPSTQTDSAERP
+1983 AKPSSTDGLTTRSGSCAESLHP
-1998 APGPAGRENASAQ
+1998 VKPWEAVSPLGAKKEATCPVVVKKEALFCSDKASEALAGSGKITPSKELPHALGQ
-2011 LTAAAAPPN
+2011 AALRAPPL
-2020 NPIASAASEP
+2020 PDGST
-2030 QRKRP
+2030 RP
-2035 KPQTATAGNAANASS
+2035 CKEGTLAQAKSKEAGN
-2050 QQDKATS
+2050 QLKIQDFPLSHDDAV

>member
-1 MKRTENTNKRK
+1 MCHFTLPSLYSPVQCDAIALLVLCASSLRLWLF
-12 RCNMEHQESGRAEKD
+12 D
-27 VKEFAA
+27 VSHSLYPSLSLFLSLS
-33 PPPLLFRKLSNP
+33 PSSSVPLSLALFR
-45 DLSPAATAATKSKL
+45 T
-59 HRQLSQD
+59 H
-66 ESWAR
+66 
-71 RNSLAMTGKQL
+71 
-82 LPLSSSLHGGV
+82 
-93 SQLAWQGP
+93 
-101 SGGYGGPGATGGI
+101 
-114 SAGQGDG
+114 
-121 NNLVRMRS
+121 
-129 QTLGQSAP
+129 
-137 SLTGLKE
+137 
-144 LSLPR
+144 
-149 RGSFCRT
+149 
-156 SNRKSLI
+156 
-163 VTSSTSPTL
+163 
-172 PRPHSPLHGHTGTS
+172 
-186 PLDSP
+186 
-191 RNFSPNTAAHFSF
+191 
-204 VPARRTDGRRWSL
+204 RTDGRRWSL

-241 EKLHQLPFQPTPDE
+241 EKLHQLPFQPTADE

-263 SSESITDEEGRCSP
+263 SSESITDEEGRRSP

-319 RLAELL
+319 RLADFLL
-325 SSSAPDKVC
+325 SSTPEKVM
-334 PLADGVLSFVH
+334 PLADGVLSFIH
-345 HQLIELSRDCLEKSR
+345 HQVIELSRDCLDKSR
-360 GDQITSRYFYELQE
+360 EGLITSRYFYELQE

-389 VEVTFVTQLVRKLM
+389 AEVTFVTQLVRKLM

-465 SSYDSGNPETPETD
+465 SSYDSGNPDTPETD
-479 DSVDGRGTTVPA
+479 DSVDSRGASVQPVQ
-491 APPQPKTKAPR
+491 PVQPKPKTPR

-513 NGAYGAVFLV
+513 NGAYGAVYLV

-588 GDCATLLKH
+588 GDCATLLKN
-597 IGALP
+597 IRALP
-602 VDMAQ
+602 VDMAR

-658 TTNLYEGHIEKDTR
+658 TTNLYEGHIEKDAR

-744 LPQEAQDLI
+744 LPPDAQDLI
-753 TKLLR
+753 SKLLR
-758 QNPLE
+758 QNPLD
-763 RLGTGSAFEVKQHP
+763 RLGTGSAFEVKQHR
-777 FFTELDWN
+777 FFTDLDWN

-810 SDRYHHLDSEE
+810 SDRYHHVDSEE
-821 EDDTND
+821 EEDTND

-871 EGGERIDSLSG
+871 EGGDRLDSLSG

-889 WLVGSPEI
+889 WMVGSPEI

-934 AISSEEEAGQ
+934 AISADEEAG
-944 GAAGSRKSPS
+944 GSRKSPA
-954 LLGLSAVRGPRCD
+954 LLPQPAARGPRGD
-967 ELPLAIPELPVERE
+967 ELPLSIPELPVERE
-981 LKLDESPTTPSST
+981 LKLDESPTTPGSN

-1003 TPGSSGDVCDRGH
+1003 TQDGAAPLLCTLIPSFSTAGSSGDVWER
-1016 RANSSNGAAAKAAAD
+1016 SSPRCSSTEGAD
-1031 SDPPSTPRA
+1031 SSTPKA

-1053 LSGDADKHTAAP
+1053 LSGESMEKHT
-1065 SSRPLNKVIKS
+1065 SRPLNKVIKS

-1119 LSPAVNNVKPA
+1119 LSPAVCNTKPA

-1150 MGDSDIYT
+1150 MGDTDIYT

-1164 HVEDGGPAHDA
+1164 HVEEGGPAHEA

-1180 DLITQV
+1180 DLIT
-1186 NGEPV
+1186 
-1191 HGLVHTEVVEL
+1191 H
-1202 ILKSGGKVSIC
+1202 SGSKVSIS
-1213 AVPFEN
+1213 ATPFEN
-1219 TSIKVGPARKTTHKS
+1219 TSIKVGPARKSSYKS

-1246 EGQDSKKRTSLFR
+1246 EGQESSTKKRNSLFR

-1280 LSSGESGPGSPTHNM
+1280 LSSGESVPGSPTHNL

-1380 SSPQRSPSPLSHALG
+1380 TSPQRSPSPLPGHALG
-1395 QSAAGQSF
+1395 TSF

-1433 VQSAEKLASSL
+1433 VQSAEKLAASL
-1444 SNPPSSPSGVAAA
+1444 SSSSSSPSPSSATDKKLPVA
-1457 AAAAVG
+1457 
-1463 SRKHSLDISHS
+1463 SRKHSLDISHA
-1474 EFKKEILQRE
+1474 EFKKEMMQRD

-1491 ESASEVLLSSAG
+1491 ESASEGILGG
-1503 RGVETGSLQK
+1503 RVAPAQKGSLQK
-1513 HSSSNRKLGRQEGDG
+1513 LVRQEGPEGG
-1528 ALGSV
+1528 AGG
-1533 PGSLGLAPGKSKLK
+1533 PLGLTPGKSKLK

-1581 EGSEDSQDGRRAATF
+1581 EGSEDSQDGRRLGCWGDSRHKSSKEEDPF
-1596 TPPPLLR
+1596 IPPGSVLR
-1603 PTTVRTG
+1603 PTSVMAAPALRPG
-1610 PGGTLPSL
+1610 PALS
-1618 CLSPCTPHATFTHAG
+1618 LSPAAQNYG
-1633 PSQVGRP
+1633 SAAQQGRQQQTP
-1640 TPSHTLSSVT
+1640 TPAAGVGMEQKSAQTV
-1650 ETKPGL
+1650 
-1656 GAPPLG
+1656 APVPQG
-1662 VKDTRSAASAED
+1662 GRAGSTSAAEEAGKKTKEVSS
-1674 GARQERKVL
+1674 GAK
-1683 GPSSA
+1683 
-1688 TKPTQGPLLFPTPGS
+1688 TTPLLQGLQNKLPCTFPTPGS
-1703 AFISVSKDTFLK
+1703 AFTSVSKESFLK
-1715 PNPPPDSKSL
+1715 PATPPAP
-1725 MGKTAPSAP
+1725 TIAPSGDWKIPSLLDTRGKSTLAKG
-1734 RPEDQTLDRPRS
+1734 EDKALKPSCGAEPKIS
-1746 TGRSSTIT
+1746 TPPTVRRDTPPASGG
-1754 TNTSDCRAS
+1754 TS
-1763 TSTTDCRASTS
+1763 
-1774 TTDCRTST
+1774 
-1782 STTDCRASTSTTDC
+1782 
-1796 RTSTSTTDCR
+1796 
-1806 ASTSTTDCRAST
+1806 
-1818 STTDCRTSTSTTDCR
+1818 
-1833 TSTSTTDCRIADSQ
+1833 
-1847 ETPGASCSSPSI
+1847 
-1859 PKEKK
+1859 KEKK
-1864 EADNRRLCAV
+1864 EADNRRQAMSV
-1874 AAASLN
+1874 AA
-1880 ASPCSS
+1880 SPTVSE
-1886 TSGSGFSFSSPVA
+1886 SG
-1899 APESAV
+1899 V

-1910 QLTTVAKSVLG
+1910 QLATVAKSVLG
-1921 PVKLSTAAERSQK
+1921 PVKLSIPSAKEAFEKAKELQPADLPLPKTKEQKQEPHLDKLRTPATGQSPGPTPSPRCAPRQHPPSKTEPPAPPPTASDPAAERK
-1934 DQKPSRGGAPDVPPT
+1934 RPVPT
-1949 APLSFLSK
+1949 K
-1957 QLPAPPSPH
+1957 
-1966 LSEPQNRPKSDQ
+1966 
-1978 VASPI
+1978 
-1983 TSAKPSTQTDSAERP
+1983 DSAQSACEAAER
-1998 APGPAGRENASAQ
+1998 AGPARAGQRPGTQ
-2011 LTAAAAPPN
+2011 AANMA
-2020 NPIASAASEP
+2020 E

-2035 KPQTATAGNAANASS
+2035 EPQPQPKPSAAP
-2050 QQDKATS
+2050 QDKAS

>member
-1 MKRTENTNKRK
+1 MRK
-12 RCNMEHQESGRAEKD
+12 GRSRGDK
-27 VKEFAA
+27 AA
-33 PPPLLFRKLSNP
+33 PPPPARREPGRAVSGTAAERRAALLGGGGRKEPEDARAAGAAEREMITESTPLRCRKLSNP
-45 DLSPAATAATKSKL
+45 DIFSSAGKTKL

-66 ESWAR
+66 DCKLR
-71 RNSLAMTGKQL
+71 RGSLASSLSGKQL
-82 LPLSSSLHGGV
+82 LPLSNSVHSGV
-93 SQLAWQGP
+93 GQTLWQP
-101 SGGYGGPGATGGI
+101 PGDT
-114 SAGQGDG
+114 S
-121 NNLVRMRS
+121 NLVRMRNQS
-129 QTLGQSAP
+129 LGQSAP
-137 SLTGLKE
+137 SLTAGLKE

-172 PRPHSPLHGHTGTS
+172 PRPHSPLHGHTGSS

-191 RNFSPNTAAHFSF
+191 RNFSPNAPAHFSF
-204 VPARRTDGRRWSL
+204 VPSRRTDGRRWSL

-235 SSCSSQ
+235 
-241 EKLHQLPFQPTPDE
+241 EKLHQLPFQPTADE

-263 SSESITDEEGRCSP
+263 STESITDEEGRHSP
-277 AMRPRSRSLSPGRSP
+277 ALRPRSRSLSPGRSP
-292 ISFDHE
+292 VSFDSE
-298 IVMMNH
+298 IIMMNH

-319 RLAELL
+319 RLAEFIA
-325 SSSAPDKVC
+325 SNAPENVLQ
-334 PLADGVLSFVH
+334 LADGVLSFIH
-345 HQLIELSRDCLEKSR
+345 HQVIELARDCLDKSR
-360 GDQITSRYFYELQE
+360 EGLITSRYFYELQE

-389 VEVTFVTQLVRKLM
+389 SEVAFVTQLVKKLM

-438 GIKSDIPRYIISQ
+438 GIKCDIPRYIISQ

-465 SSYDSGNPETPETD
+465 NSYDSPDTPETD
-479 DSVDGRGTTVPA
+479 DSVESRGASV
-491 APPQPKTKAPR
+491 QSKKTPS
-502 EEDFENIKLIS
+502 EEEFETIKLIS
-513 NGAYGAVFLV
+513 NGAYGAVYLV
-523 RHKET
+523 RHKTT

-566 VSMFCSFETRRHL
+566 VSMFCSFETKRHL

-588 GDCATLLKH
+588 GDCATLLKN

-602 VDMAQ
+602 VDMAR

-708 LYEFLVGCAP
+708 LYEFLVGCVP

-729 QVISDEIIW
+729 QVISDEIAW
-738 PEEDEA
+738 PEGDDA
-744 LPQEAQDLI
+744 LPPDAQDLI
-753 TKLLR
+753 SKLLR

-763 RLGTGSAFEVKQHP
+763 RMGTGSAFEVKQHR
-777 FFTELDWN
+777 FFKDLDWN
-785 SLLRQKAEFI
+785 GLLRQKAEFI

-810 SDRYHHLDSEE
+810 SERYQHLDSEE
-821 EDDTND
+821 EEDTND
-827 DEHVEIRQFSSC
+827 DDHVEIRQFSSC

-851 RLSLHEEKRTPPP
+851 RLSIHEERKTPPP

-871 EGGERIDSLSG
+871 EKDDRLDSLGG

-889 WLVGSPEI
+889 WVIGSPEI

-903 VSESSHTES
+903 MSESSHTES

-920 RRRCCSAIIEMPRF
+920 RRRCSGLLDMPRF
-934 AISSEEEAGQ
+934 AISAEDEGAALKRPQSEGMLLSTVQAREGLPLPIPEQPVEHEPQLEGDAGATTPST
-944 GAAGSRKSPS
+944 AAGSA
-954 LLGLSAVRGPRCD
+954 SALTAGSTADFSDPRARSNSNEGPD
-967 ELPLAIPELPVERE
+967 F
-981 LKLDESPTTPSST
+981 TTP
-994 SSQLSRATL
+994 
-1003 TPGSSGDVCDRGH
+1003 
-1016 RANSSNGAAAKAAAD
+1016 K
-1031 SDPPSTPRA
+1031 A
-1040 ISDLAARR
+1040 ISDLAVRR

-1053 LSGDADKHTAAP
+1053 LSGESGEKRT
-1065 SSRPLNKVIKS
+1065 SRPVNKVIKS
-1076 ASATTLSL
+1076 ASATALSL
-1084 MIPADHHGASPLASP
+1084 LIPSDHHTCSPLASP

-1119 LSPAVNNVKPA
+1119 FSPAIANLKPP
-1130 IVIHRAGKK
+1130 IIIHRAGKK

-1164 HVEDGGPAHDA
+1164 HVEEGGPANEA

-1180 DLITQV
+1180 DLITHV

-1202 ILKSGGKVSIC
+1202 ILKSGNKVSISTT
-1213 AVPFEN
+1213 PFEN
-1219 TSIKVGPARKTTHKS
+1219 TSIKVGPARKASYKS

-1239 NKKTKTK
+1239 NKKSKTK
-1246 EGQDSKKRTSLFR
+1246 DGQESKKKSSLLR

-1280 LSSGESGPGSPTHNM
+1280 LSSGESVPGSPTHNL
-1295 SPRSPTQGYRSTP
+1295 SPRSPTQSYRSTP
-1308 DSAHSVGGNSSQ
+1308 ESVHSVGGNSSQ

-1360 SAGNIPLSPLARTPS
+1360 SAGNIPLSPLAHTPS

-1380 SSPQRSPSPLSHALG
+1380 TSPQRSPSPLPGHSIG
-1395 QSAAGQSF
+1395 SSSIIQSF

-1433 VQSAEKLASSL
+1433 VQSAEKLAASL
-1444 SNPPSSPSGVAAA
+1444 SSSEKKLGS
-1457 AAAAVG
+1457 

-1474 EFKKEILQRE
+1474 EFKKEMLQRD

-1491 ESASEVLLSSAG
+1491 ESAN
-1503 RGVETGSLQK
+1503 ETTGGKLGLAEKGMLQK
-1513 HSSSNRKLGRQEGDG
+1513 PGSRKLG
-1528 ALGSV
+1528 
-1533 PGSLGLAPGKSKLK
+1533 
-1547 DKLSAIRQDRAE
+1547 AIRQDRVE
-1559 RRESLQKQD
+1559 RRESLQKQE
-1568 AIHEVDSSEDETD
+1568 AIREVDSSEDETD
-1581 EGSEDSQDGRRAATF
+1581 DGSEDSQDGRRLDKPHGSGDQGSDSFNEDNKFSSKLESKDSIEDDAFLPEDPKGTEDLQKGNTQQAKPVSEPLQISVHPS
-1596 TPPPLLR
+1596 PPE
-1603 PTTVRTG
+1603 
-1610 PGGTLPSL
+1610 LPSRT
-1618 CLSPCTPHATFTHAG
+1618 SPEKLASSEKPFLKSETTAKEHKLPENKTLECFG
-1633 PSQVGRP
+1633 PKDRSSEAIKDLGR
-1640 TPSHTLSSVT
+1640 
-1650 ETKPGL
+1650 
-1656 GAPPLG
+1656 
-1662 VKDTRSAASAED
+1662 
-1674 GARQERKVL
+1674 
-1683 GPSSA
+1683 
-1688 TKPTQGPLLFPTPGS
+1688 TPGTQKT
-1703 AFISVSKDTFLK
+1703 VDLK
-1715 PNPPPDSKSL
+1715 EHMQCPSIKLLELEEGDSS
-1725 MGKTAPSAP
+1725 
-1734 RPEDQTLDRPRS
+1734 
-1746 TGRSSTIT
+1746 
-1754 TNTSDCRAS
+1754 
-1763 TSTTDCRASTS
+1763 
-1774 TTDCRTST
+1774 
-1782 STTDCRASTSTTDC
+1782 
-1796 RTSTSTTDCR
+1796 
-1806 ASTSTTDCRAST
+1806 
-1818 STTDCRTSTSTTDCR
+1818 
-1833 TSTSTTDCRIADSQ
+1833 
-1847 ETPGASCSSPSI
+1847 GASCGKLDLKEPVLTESSHKQQDSQPLLALSSWCPANTSTPVAVSPPDRREKGHEETPQPVEQHSSSFLSPGSTSETSQRSPSPDKQQPSSSQAESALTSSKTSPAGAVSSPLLI
-1859 PKEKK
+1859 PGAIER
-1864 EADNRRLCAV
+1864 AL
-1874 AAASLN
+1874 S
-1880 ASPCSS
+1880 
-1886 TSGSGFSFSSPVA
+1886 
-1899 APESAV
+1899 
-1905 DKVVS
+1905 VS
-1910 QLTTVAKSVLG
+1910 QLVPLAQSVLG
-1921 PVKLSTAAERSQK
+1921 PLKLSMSGSGEVETRKDLGASSKEERDLKQKRQEISQVGECQEK
-1934 DQKPSRGGAPDVPPT
+1934 GKPSSTDGLTTRSGSCAESLQPAKPWEAVCPVGTKKEATCPVVVKKEALFCSAKASEALAGSCKITQSKELSHALGQAALRASPLPDGSTRPCKEGTLAQGKSKEVGNQLKIQDF
-1949 APLSFLSK
+1949 PLSHDD
-1957 QLPAPPSPH
+1957 A
-1966 LSEPQNRPKSDQ
+1966 
-1978 VASPI
+1978 V
-1983 TSAKPSTQTDSAERP
+1983 
-1998 APGPAGRENASAQ
+1998 
-2011 LTAAAAPPN
+2011 
-2020 NPIASAASEP
+2020 
-2030 QRKRP
+2030 
-2035 KPQTATAGNAANASS
+2035 
-2050 QQDKATS
+2050 